1 MDEER
6 LMSEAAVDEHRY
18 SPESPW
24 NWLDG
29 GFEPLYASSWR
40 DFENVQIA
48 ALKLQFER
56 LGTSVLALEKL
67 AKREGVI
74 RIDSIDDALPLLFD
88 HRVYKNYPL
97 SLIEKRD
104 IPKLNAWLG
113 RLTTHDLSQVDLTG
127 CTTID
132 GWMDRLDA
140 FGMVVGHSSGTT
152 GKLSFVPRSRVEFP
166 IWQRSYYEANRA
178 TTGVDAYTD
187 KVETFFPGYRGGHQM
202 LMKMLTLFNIP
213 AAGGP
218 EHYHTL
224 YQTSISAD
232 LLSLAG
238 RMQAAE
244 DRGELDKLGLDPA
257 LIEQRNQMLAQ
268 AKRRELDIEAWFFK
282 LFEEFR
288 GKRVKLGGS
297 FADLIKTARSGIAK
311 GHKPSFGEG
320 SFITTGG
327 GMKGFKD
334 APQDWEGFVR
344 DYFGIDRIGMVYGM
358 SEVTGMSP
366 RCSAGHYHVMP
377 VTIPLLFDRDMK
389 LLPREG
395 EQTGRY
401 AFFDLLAQTYWG
413 GFISG
418 DRVTVNWEEDC
429 ACGWK
434 QPRIGP
440 AITRFSE
447 MEGGDDKITCA
458 GTAQAYNE
466 FMDFVAQG

>member
-1 MDEER
+1 
-6 LMSEAAVDEHRY
+6 MSEAVVQDRVY

-24 NWLDG
+24 DWLSE
-29 GFEPLYASSWR
+29 GFEPLYALSWR
-40 DFENVQIA
+40 DFEDIQLA
-48 ALKLQFER
+48 ALKLQFDR
-56 LGTSVLALEKL
+56 LGGSVAALEKL
-67 AKREGVI
+67 ARREGVTQVE
-74 RIDSIDDALPLLFD
+74 SIEDALPLLFD

-104 IPKLNAWLG
+104 VARLNAWLG
-113 RLTTHDLSQVDLTG
+113 RLTTHDLSQVNLDG
-127 CTTID
+127 VSTID
-132 GWMDRLDA
+132 GWLDRLDD
-140 FGMVVGHSSGTT
+140 FGMLVGHSSGTT
-152 GKLSFVPRSRVEFP
+152 GKLSFVPRSQVEFP
-166 IWQRSYYEANRA
+166 SWQHSYYEAQRA

-202 LMKMLTLFNIP
+202 MMKMLGLFNIP

-224 YQTSISAD
+224 YPGHISSD

-244 DRGELDKLGLDPA
+244 DRGELQKLGLDPA
-257 LIEQRNQMLAQ
+257 LLKAREDLLAQ
-268 AKRRELDIEAWFFK
+268 GRHREQDIEAWFFT

-288 GKRVKLGGS
+288 GKRIKLGGS
-297 FADLIKTARSGIAK
+297 FADLIRTARSGIAK
-311 GHKPSFGEG
+311 GLRPKFGAG
-320 SFITTGG
+320 SFVMTGG

-334 APQDWEGFVR
+334 APDDWEGFIK
-344 DYFGIDRIGMVYGM
+344 DYFGIDTIGMFYGM
-358 SEVTGMSP
+358 SEVMGMSP
-366 RCSAGHYHVMP
+366 RCSQGHYHIMP
-377 VTIPLLFDRDMK
+377 FTIPLLFDRDMK

-395 EQTGRY
+395 AQTGRY

-418 DRVTVNWEEDC
+418 DQVTIHWDEDC

-440 AITRFSE
+440 TVTRFSE